1 MAPMLRVTN
10 EETLRAVLEDW
21 GRNFDEAN
29 APEECGEVPDA
40 VLPRAVEAAIA
51 SLRSG
56 NEDAR
61 ENACAALKA
70 FDAEI
75 ARDRDRL
82 RFQLTAERERL
93 VHAEERHA
101 ELDALVQAIGEDG
114 SERAHLM
121 LPTDLWEREKAG
133 QEGLILRALADLHAR
148 EVEAA
153 DLREAVLD
161 AEARR
166 ALDAFQ

>member
-1 MAPMLRVTN
+1 MASMLRVTN

-56 NEDAR
+56 NENER

-75 ARDRDRL
+75 ARDRWQGDIGDRTIQHQQGRTEADGNNGPPAARL
-82 RFQLTAERERL
+82 RQAGMFVRHPARGGTRMDMPLL
-93 VHAEERHA
+93 VHR
-101 ELDALVQAIGEDG
+101 
-114 SERAHLM
+114 
-121 LPTDLWEREKAG
+121 P
-133 QEGLILRALADLHAR
+133 
-148 EVEAA
+148 
-153 DLREAVLD
+153 
-161 AEARR
+161 
-166 ALDAFQ
+166 

>member
-1 MAPMLRVTN
+1 MVMATMLRVTN

-21 GRNFDEAN
+21 GRNLDEAN

-56 NEDAR
+56 NEDER

-101 ELDALVQAIGEDG
+101 ELDALVQALCAPCALSAQSRT
-114 SERAHLM
+114 SEAPKNRTSLKRRCA
-121 LPTDLWEREKAG
+121 
-133 QEGLILRALADLHAR
+133 
-148 EVEAA
+148 EVPM
-153 DLREAVLD
+153 R
-161 AEARR
+161 
-166 ALDAFQ
+166 